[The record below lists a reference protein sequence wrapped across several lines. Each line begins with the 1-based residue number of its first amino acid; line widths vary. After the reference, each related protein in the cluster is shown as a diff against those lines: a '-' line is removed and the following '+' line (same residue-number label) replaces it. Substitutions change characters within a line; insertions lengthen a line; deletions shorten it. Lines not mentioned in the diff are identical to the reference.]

1 MSVPGYADCMST
13 PQTATATTPAPAA
26 GTVPPAQRLLT
37 TAAELFAGQGIRAVG
52 IDQILREAG
61 VAKASLYSTYGSKDA
76 LVIAYLTD
84 LDHADRNRWEQAVAG
99 VGDPVSRIL
108 TFFDLAS
115 RSATR
120 RDYRGCLYANAAT
133 EYPGVELE
141 PVQAHRKWL
150 RATLTALLR
159 QAGIDSPATLARN
172 IQLLYDGALLGS
184 KLERST
190 KPITAARA
198 LTEELIGLPRG

>member
-1 MSVPGYADCMST
+1 MST
-13 PQTATATTPAPAA
+13 PQTAPAPKAA
-26 GTVPPAQRLLT
+26 PTAGAVPPAQRLLD
-37 TAAELFAGQGIRAVG
+37 TAAELFASQGIRAVG

-99 VGDPVSRIL
+99 VHDPVRRIL
-108 TFFDLAS
+108 TFFDLAVG
-115 RSATR
+115 SATR

-141 PVQAHRKWL
+141 PVRAHRKWL
-150 RATLTALLR
+150 RATHTSLLK
-159 QAGIDSPATLARN
+159 QAGVDSPTALARN

-190 KPITAARA
+190 KPITAART
-198 LTEELIGLPRG
+198 LTEELIALRQR

>member
-1 MSVPGYADCMST
+1 MST
-13 PQTATATTPAPAA
+13 LQAGTTATAVAA
-26 GTVPPAQRLLT
+26 TGTVPPAQRLLT
-37 TAAELFAGQGIRAVG
+37 TAAELFANQGIRAVG

-99 VGDPVSRIL
+99 VDDPVGRIL

-115 RSATR
+115 GSATR

-141 PVQAHRKWL
+141 PVLAHRKWL
-150 RATLTALLR
+150 RDTLTAQLK
-159 QAGIDSPATLARN
+159 QAGADSPATLARN

-198 LTEELIGLPRG
+198 LTEELIELPRR

>member
-1 MSVPGYADCMST
+1 MST
-13 PQTATATTPAPAA
+13 SQTATATKPALAA

-37 TAAELFAGQGIRAVG
+37 TAAELFASQGIRAVG

-99 VGDPVSRIL
+99 VDDPVQRIL

-133 EYPGVELE
+133 EYPGVEFE
-141 PVQAHRKWL
+141 PVLAHRKWL
-150 RATLTALLR
+150 RDTLTAQLK
-159 QAGIDSPATLARN
+159 QAGADSPATLARN

-198 LTEELIGLPRG
+198 LTEELIELPRR

>member
-1 MSVPGYADCMST
+1 MST
-13 PQTATATTPAPAA
+13 LQAGTTATAAPAT
-26 GTVPPAQRLLT
+26 GTVPPAQRLLA
-37 TAAELFAGQGIRAVG
+37 TAAELFANQGIRAVG

-84 LDHADRNRWEQAVAG
+84 LDHADRNRWERAVAEID
-99 VGDPVSRIL
+99 DPVDRIL

-115 RSATR
+115 GAATR

-133 EYPGVELE
+133 EYPGAELE
-141 PVQAHRKWL
+141 PVRAHRQWL
-150 RATLTALLR
+150 RDTLAALLD
-159 QAGIDSPATLARN
+159 QAAVSSSAALARR

-184 KLERST
+184 KLDRST
-190 KPITAARA
+190 EPIVAARTLA
-198 LTEELIGLPRG
+198 EELIGRPRH

>member
-1 MSVPGYADCMST
+1 MFRATLTGMST
-13 PQTATATTPAPAA
+13 PRTVTAPKAAPTA
-26 GTVPPAQRLLT
+26 GTVPPAQRLLD
-37 TAAELFAGQGIRAVG
+37 TAAELFASQGIRAIG
-52 IDQILREAG
+52 IDTILREAG

-99 VGDPVSRIL
+99 VHDPVRRIL
-108 TFFDLAS
+108 SFFDLAS
-115 RSATR
+115 RSAVL

-141 PVQAHRKWL
+141 PVRAHRKWL
-150 RATLTALLR
+150 RATLTALLK
-159 QAGIDSPATLARN
+159 QAGTDSPATLARK
-172 IQLLYDGALLGS
+172 IQLIYDGALLGS

-198 LTEELIGLPRG
+198 LTEELIGLPRR

>member
-1 MSVPGYADCMST
+1 MST
-13 PQTATATTPAPAA
+13 PQTAPAPKAA
-26 GTVPPAQRLLT
+26 PTGGAVPPAQRLLD
-37 TAAELFAGQGIRAVG
+37 TAAELFASQGIRAVG

-76 LVIAYLTD
+76 LVITYLTD

-99 VGDPVSRIL
+99 VHDPVRRIL
-108 TFFDLAS
+108 TFFDLAVG
-115 RSATR
+115 SATR

-141 PVQAHRKWL
+141 PVRAHRKWL
-150 RATLTALLR
+150 RATLTSLLK
-159 QAGIDSPATLARN
+159 QAGVDSPTALARN

-190 KPITAARA
+190 KPITAART
-198 LTEELIGLPRG
+198 LTEELIALGQR

>member
-1 MSVPGYADCMST
+1 MST
-13 PQTATATTPAPAA
+13 PQTAPAPKAA
-26 GTVPPAQRLLT
+26 PTAGAVPPAQRLLD
-37 TAAELFAGQGIRAVG
+37 TAAELFASQGIRAIG
-52 IDQILREAG
+52 IDTILREAG

-99 VGDPVSRIL
+99 VHDPVRRIL
-108 TFFDLAS
+108 TFFDLAVG
-115 RSATR
+115 SATR

-141 PVQAHRKWL
+141 PVRAHRKWL
-150 RATLTALLR
+150 RATHTSLLK
-159 QAGIDSPATLARN
+159 QAGVDSPTALARN

-190 KPITAARA
+190 KPITAART
-198 LTEELIGLPRG
+198 LTEELIALRQR

>member
-1 MSVPGYADCMST
+1 MST
-13 PQTATATTPAPAA
+13 PQTATAPKPAPSAD
-26 GTVPPAQRLLT
+26 TLPPAQRLLN

-52 IDQILREAG
+52 IDQILRVAG

-99 VGDPVSRIL
+99 VDDPVRRIL

-141 PVQAHRKWL
+141 PVRAHREWL
-150 RATLTALLR
+150 RATLTALLK
-159 QAGIDSPATLARN
+159 QAGVDSPTALARN

-190 KPITAARA
+190 KPIAAARA
-198 LTEELIGLPRG
+198 LTEELIALRQR

>member
-1 MSVPGYADCMST
+1 MST
-13 PQTATATTPAPAA
+13 LQAGTTATAAPVT
-26 GTVPPAQRLLT
+26 GTVPPAQRLLA
-37 TAAELFAGQGIRAVG
+37 TAAELFANQGIRAVG

-76 LVIAYLTD
+76 LVIAYLAD
-84 LDHADRNRWEQAVAG
+84 LDHADRNRWQRAVAEID
-99 VGDPVSRIL
+99 DPVDRIL

-115 RSATR
+115 GAATR

-141 PVQAHRKWL
+141 PVRAHRQWL
-150 RATLTALLR
+150 RDTLAALLD
-159 QAGIDSPATLARN
+159 QAGVSCSAVLARR

-184 KLERST
+184 KLDRSI
-190 KPITAARA
+190 KPIAAARTLA
-198 LTEELIGLPRG
+198 EELIGRPRH

>member
-1 MSVPGYADCMST
+1 MST
-13 PQTATATTPAPAA
+13 LQAGTTATAAPVT
-26 GTVPPAQRLLT
+26 GTVPPAQRLLA
-37 TAAELFAGQGIRAVG
+37 TAAELFANQGIRAVG

-84 LDHADRNRWEQAVAG
+84 LDHADRNRWERAVAEID
-99 VGDPVSRIL
+99 DPVDRIL

-115 RSATR
+115 GAATR

-141 PVQAHRKWL
+141 PVRAHRQWL
-150 RATLTALLR
+150 WDTLAALLD
-159 QAGIDSPATLARN
+159 QAGVSSSAALARR

-184 KLERST
+184 KLDRSIE
-190 KPITAARA
+190 PIAAARTLA
-198 LTEELIGLPRG
+198 EELIGRPRH

>member
-1 MSVPGYADCMST
+1 MST
-13 PQTATATTPAPAA
+13 PQTAPAPKAA
-26 GTVPPAQRLLT
+26 PTGGAVPPAQRLLD
-37 TAAELFAGQGIRAVG
+37 TAAELFGSQGIRAVG

-76 LVIAYLTD
+76 LVITYLTD

-99 VGDPVSRIL
+99 VHDPVRRIL
-108 TFFDLAS
+108 TFFDLAVG
-115 RSATR
+115 SATR

-141 PVQAHRKWL
+141 PVRAHRKWL
-150 RATLTALLR
+150 RATLTSLLK
-159 QAGIDSPATLARN
+159 QASVDSPTALARN

-190 KPITAARA
+190 KPITAART
-198 LTEELIGLPRG
+198 LTEELIALRQR